1 MRSSSNPA
9 FRNLPRGAAATGQYG
24 PNVGFDQPYGQ
35 PGPYGQQG
43 QGGVP
48 GYGPG
53 QMGAA
58 SADRP
63 MTVDDV
69 VIKTGLSL
77 AVALVIGVVSAI
89 WAQTQLV
96 RDSLGKLTPSGPLLG
111 ALIGGLVVGL
121 VVSLVI
127 IFRQKPS
134 GPLTL
139 IYSGAEGLFL
149 GALSGLLELW
159 FPGIALQ
166 ALIGTTGVFVA
177 MLVVYKTGAVKVT
190 PKLTK
195 WIVGAIAG
203 AAILMLVNLVTALFF
218 NFNPLRDGG
227 PLAIVFSL
235 VVIGIA
241 AFSFL
246 LDFDQADKMIRAGMP
261 SKWAWFAA
269 FGLMTT
275 LVWLYLEILRLLSY
289 LRD

>member
-9 FRNLPRGAAATGQYG
+9 FRNLPGGGTQTYGQYG
-24 PNVGFDQPYGQ
+24 PPVGFNQP
-35 PGPYGQQG
+35 

-53 QMGAA
+53 QAA
-58 SADRP
+58 SGEGDRP

-69 VIKTGLSL
+69 VVKTGMSL
-77 AVALVIGVVSAI
+77 GVALLVGVVTGI
-89 WAQTQLV
+89 WAQVQIAETGRL
-96 RDSLGKLTPSGPLLG
+96 SG
-111 ALIGGLVVGL
+111 ALIGAMLGGLIVGL
-121 VVSLVI
+121 VISLVI

-134 GPLTL
+134 GALTL
-139 IYSGAEGLFL
+139 TYSAAEGLFL
-149 GALSGLLELW
+149 GALSGVFEAIY
-159 FPGIALQ
+159 PGIALQ
-166 ALIGTTGVFVA
+166 AIIGTAGVFIG

-195 WIVGAIAG
+195 WIVGAVVG
-203 AAILMLVNLVTALFF
+203 VAILMLFNLISSLAFG
-218 NFNPLRDGG
+218 FNPLRDGG

-235 VVIGIA
+235 VCIGIA

-246 LDFDQADKMIRAGMP
+246 LDFDQADRMIREGMP
-261 SKWAWFAA
+261 SKWAWYTA

-289 LRD
+289 FRE

>member
-1 MRSSSNPA
+1 VRSTSNPA
-9 FRNLPRGAAATGQYG
+9 FRNLPKGNVAYGQYG
-24 PNVGFDQPYGQ
+24 SNVGFNQP
-35 PGPYGQQG
+35 

-53 QMGAA
+53 QAPAGA
-58 SADRP
+58 ADRP

-69 VIKTGLSL
+69 VIKTGMSL
-77 AVALVIGVVSAI
+77 GVALVVGVVTAI
-89 WAQTQLV
+89 WAHSQLV
-96 RDSLGKLTPSGPLLG
+96 VDRFGQIAGVSG
-111 ALIGGLVVGL
+111 ALVGALLIGMLVGL
-121 VVSLVI
+121 GLSLFI
-127 IFRQKPS
+127 IFKQKAS

-139 IYSGAEGLFL
+139 AYSAAEGVFL
-149 GALSGLLELW
+149 GAITSVFEVLY
-159 FPGIALQ
+159 PGIALQ
-166 ALIGTTGVFVA
+166 AILGTAGVFIA

-195 WIVGAIAG
+195 WIIGAVTG
-203 AAILMLVNLVTALFF
+203 AVVLMLMNLLLGAFGVNMG
-218 NFNPLRDGG
+218 LRDGG
-227 PLAIVFSL
+227 PLAIIFSL

-246 LDFDQADKMIRAGMP
+246 LDFDMADKMIRQGMP
-261 SKWAWFAA
+261 SKWAWYSA

>member
-1 MRSSSNPA
+1 MRSTSNPA
-9 FRNLPRGAAATGQYG
+9 FRNLPKGNVAYGQYG
-24 PNVGFDQPYGQ
+24 SNVGFNQP
-35 PGPYGQQG
+35 

-53 QMGAA
+53 QAPAGA
-58 SADRP
+58 ADRP

-69 VIKTGLSL
+69 VIKTGMSL
-77 AVALVIGVVSAI
+77 GVALLVGVVTAI
-89 WAQTQLV
+89 WAHSQLLV
-96 RDSLGKLTPSGPLLG
+96 DRFGQIAGVSGALVGVLLG
-111 ALIGGLVVGL
+111 GMLVGL
-121 VVSLVI
+121 GLSLFI
-127 IFRQKPS
+127 IFKQKAS

-139 IYSGAEGLFL
+139 AYSAAEGVFL
-149 GALSGLLELW
+149 GAITSVFEVLY
-159 FPGIALQ
+159 PGIALQ
-166 ALIGTTGVFVA
+166 AILGTAGVFIA

-195 WIVGAIAG
+195 WIIGATVGVV
-203 AAILMLVNLVTALFF
+203 ILMLMNLLLGAFGVNMGI
-218 NFNPLRDGG
+218 RDGG

-246 LDFDQADKMIRAGMP
+246 LDFDMADKMIRQGMP
-261 SKWAWFAA
+261 SKWAWYSA

>member
-35 PGPYGQQG
+35 PQG

-53 QMGAA
+53 QMGTA

-69 VIKTGLSL
+69 VIKTGMSL
-77 AVALVIGVVSAI
+77 GVALVIGVVTAI
-89 WAQTQLV
+89 WAQSQLV
-96 RDSLGKLTPSGPLLG
+96 RDSLGRLSPSGPLLG

-127 IFRQKPS
+127 IFKQKPS

-139 IYSGAEGLFL
+139 VYSGAEGLFL
-149 GALSGLLELW
+149 GALSGLFEVFL
-159 FPGIALQ
+159 PGIALQ
-166 ALIGTTGVFVA
+166 ALIGTAGVFVA

-195 WIVGAIAG
+195 WIVGAVAG
-203 AAILMLVNLVTALFF
+203 VAILMLVNLVTAVFF
-218 NFNPLRDGG
+218 GFNPLRDGS

-261 SKWAWFAA
+261 SKWAWYAA

>member
-9 FRNLPRGAAATGQYG
+9 FRNLPRGGTQTHGQYG
-24 PNVGFDQPYGQ
+24 PPVGFNQP
-35 PGPYGQQG
+35 

-53 QMGAA
+53 QVSSGEG
-58 SADRP
+58 DRP

-69 VIKTGLSL
+69 VVKTGMSL
-77 AVALVIGVVSAI
+77 GVALLVGIVTAI
-89 WAQTQLV
+89 WAQNQLAETG
-96 RDSLGKLTPSGPLLG
+96 RLSG
-111 ALIGGLVVGL
+111 ALIGAMIGGLLVGL
-121 VVSLVI
+121 VISLVI

-139 IYSGAEGLFL
+139 IYSAAEGLFL
-149 GALSGLLELW
+149 GALSGVFEVIY
-159 FPGIALQ
+159 PGIALQ
-166 ALIGTTGVFVA
+166 AIIGTAGVFIG

-195 WIVGAIAG
+195 WIVGAVVG
-203 AAILMLVNLVTALFF
+203 VAILMLFNLISALVFG
-218 NFNPLRDGG
+218 FNPLRDGG
-227 PLAIVFSL
+227 PLAIVFSI
-235 VVIGIA
+235 VCIGIA

-246 LDFDQADKMIRAGMP
+246 LDFDQADRMIREGMP
-261 SKWAWFAA
+261 SKWAWYTA

-289 LRD
+289 LRE

>member
-9 FRNLPRGAAATGQYG
+9 FRNLPRGASASGQYG
-24 PNVGFDQPYGQ
+24 PNVGFEQPYGQ
-35 PGPYGQQG
+35 P

-53 QMGAA
+53 QQGAA

-77 AVALVIGVVSAI
+77 GVALVVGVLAAI
-89 WAQTQLV
+89 WAQSQLLV
-96 RDSLGKLTPSGPLLG
+96 DGLGRVTGVNGALLG
-111 ALIGGLVVGL
+111 ALMGGLIVGL

-127 IFRQKPS
+127 IFRRKPS

-139 IYSGAEGLFL
+139 LYSAAEGLFL
-149 GALSGLLELW
+149 GALSGLFELLY
-159 FPGIALQ
+159 PGIALQ
-166 ALIGTTGVFVA
+166 ALIGTAGVFVA

-195 WIVGAIAG
+195 WIVGAVAG
-203 AAILMLVNLVTALFF
+203 AAVLMLVNLLTTMIFG
-218 NFNPLRDGG
+218 FNPLRGG
-227 PLAIVFSL
+227 GALSIIFSL

-246 LDFDQADKMIRAGMP
+246 LDFDQADRMIRAGMP
-261 SKWAWFAA
+261 SKWAWYAA

-289 LRD
+289 LRE

>member
-35 PGPYGQQG
+35 PQG

-53 QMGAA
+53 QMGTA

-69 VIKTGLSL
+69 VIKTGMSL
-77 AVALVIGVVSAI
+77 GVALVVGVLTAI
-89 WAQTQLV
+89 WAQSQLV
-96 RDSLGKLTPSGPLLG
+96 RDSLGRLSPSGPLLG

-127 IFRQKPS
+127 IFKQKPS

-139 IYSGAEGLFL
+139 VYSGAEGLFL
-149 GALSGLLELW
+149 GALSGLFEVFL
-159 FPGIALQ
+159 PGIALQ
-166 ALIGTTGVFVA
+166 ALIGTAGVFVA

-195 WIVGAIAG
+195 WIVGAVAG
-203 AAILMLVNLVTALFF
+203 VAILMLVNLITAVFF
-218 NFNPLRDGG
+218 GFNPLRDGS

-261 SKWAWFAA
+261 SKWAWYAA

>member
-9 FRNLPRGAAATGQYG
+9 FRNLPRGGTQTYGQYG
-24 PNVGFDQPYGQ
+24 PPVGFNQS
-35 PGPYGQQG
+35 

-53 QMGAA
+53 QV
-58 SADRP
+58 SAGEGDRP

-69 VIKTGLSL
+69 VVKTGMSL
-77 AVALVIGVVSAI
+77 GVALLVGIVTAI
-89 WAQTQLV
+89 WAQNTLAETG
-96 RDSLGKLTPSGPLLG
+96 RLSG
-111 ALIGGLVVGL
+111 ALVAAMLGGLVVGL
-121 VVSLVI
+121 VISLVI

-139 IYSGAEGLFL
+139 VYSAAEGLFL
-149 GALSGLLELW
+149 GALSGVFEMIY
-159 FPGIALQ
+159 PGIALQ
-166 ALIGTTGVFVA
+166 AIIGTAGVFIG

-195 WIVGAIAG
+195 WIVGAVVG
-203 AAILMLVNLVTALFF
+203 VAILMLFNLISSFAFG
-218 NFNPLRDGG
+218 FNPLRDGG

-235 VVIGIA
+235 VCIGIA

-246 LDFDQADKMIRAGMP
+246 LDFDQADRMIREGLP
-261 SKWAWFAA
+261 SKWAWYTA

-289 LRD
+289 LRE

>member
-1 MRSSSNPA
+1 VRSSSNPA
-9 FRNLPRGAAATGQYG
+9 FRNLPRGQAAGGQYG
-24 PNVGFDQPYGQ
+24 PNVGFNQPYGM
-35 PGPYGQQG
+35 PQG

-53 QMGAA
+53 QMSTGA
-58 SADRP
+58 ADRP

-77 AVALVIGVVSAI
+77 GVALVFGVLTAI

-96 RDSLGKLTPSGPLLG
+96 VDSLGRVTGMNGALLG
-111 ALIGGLVVGL
+111 ALIGGMIVGL
-121 VVSLVI
+121 VISLVI
-127 IFRQKPS
+127 IFRRKPS

-139 IYSGAEGLFL
+139 AYSAAEGIFL
-149 GALSGLLELW
+149 GALSGLFELLY
-159 FPGIALQ
+159 PGIALQ
-166 ALIGTTGVFVA
+166 ALIGTAGVFIA

-195 WIVGAIAG
+195 WIIGAVAG
-203 AAILMLVNLVTALFF
+203 AAILMLVNLVTAVFF
-218 NFNPLRDGG
+218 GINPLRDGS
-227 PLAIVFSL
+227 PIAIIFSL

-246 LDFDQADKMIRAGMP
+246 LDFDQADRMIREGMP
-261 SKWAWFAA
+261 SKWAWYAA

-275 LVWLYLEILRLLSY
+275 MVWLYLEILRLLSY
-289 LRD
+289 LRE

>member
-35 PGPYGQQG
+35 PQG

-53 QMGAA
+53 QMGTA

-69 VIKTGLSL
+69 VIKTGMSL
-77 AVALVIGVVSAI
+77 GVALVVGVLTAI
-89 WAQTQLV
+89 WAQSQLV
-96 RDSLGKLTPSGPLLG
+96 RDSLGRLSPSGPLLG

-127 IFRQKPS
+127 IFKQKPS

-139 IYSGAEGLFL
+139 VYSGAEGLFL
-149 GALSGLLELW
+149 GALSGLFEVFL
-159 FPGIALQ
+159 PGIALQ
-166 ALIGTTGVFVA
+166 ALIGTAGVFVA

-195 WIVGAIAG
+195 WIVGAVAG
-203 AAILMLVNLVTALFF
+203 VAILMLVNLVTALFF
-218 NFNPLRDGG
+218 GFNPLRDGS

-261 SKWAWFAA
+261 SKWAWYAA